1 MPDSTPNQDKKPR
14 SPLIRRMVA
23 ALVILSI
30 SCAFGVFL
38 SRSVGAVK
46 SIEYWTRDIR
56 AILLSPW
63 NDVRDD
69 IVILGIT
76 EATLNTLPYRSP
88 VDRDFLARLLN
99 HLAKQKVRAVVFDM
113 LFDRPTEATKDT
125 AFKQALQAFPAP
137 VVVSYGDVS
146 DAITQPQHDYMGIYL
161 DGVGKGYAN
170 LVFDTNDATVR
181 WINTRHEPGKSDHPG
196 LAAATAKALGIEIPA
211 ANIPLDYVIGP
222 NLETSAFKI
231 IPAHVAP
238 IMPKQFL
245 DLEGKI
251 VMIGGVLREVDRYR
265 TPFASALQFA
275 GQSFK
280 EEAAGK
286 TTQTQG
292 AAGVIPGLLIHA
304 HALAQLLDGR
314 RLHILPLSWE
324 IAVTALVGLFGMLIA
339 RLTIPLWIIL
349 SAAISVVVLYFGAV
363 AAFFMLG
370 GVLAPI
376 VSPALGFVAAL
387 GLTSIYQRRQFHEE
401 RAFIRGALSR
411 YVAEDVVKQL
421 EHEPWRLKL
430 GGERRNLTFLF
441 TDIEGFTTLSERT
454 EPEILVPALNDYLNR
469 ASQVVLDNGGI
480 IDKFIGDAIV
490 AVFGAFDDTVNHAQ
504 QAVDCALALD
514 DFAQAFILEKRTEGM
529 DFGRTRIGVN
539 TGSAIIGN
547 FGGALR
553 FDYTSIGDAV
563 NTAARLEGANKYFGT
578 CVCVAGST
586 AESCP
591 NTVMRPIGEIVL
603 KGKEDDVI
611 TFEPVP
617 GENPDTYSVADYA
630 TAYALMRTNDPDA
643 IESFRVLSKNWPDD
657 PLAAF
662 HLDRLQSGETGAR
675 IIMDEK

>member
-1 MPDSTPNQDKKPR
+1 M
-14 SPLIRRMVA
+14 IRRLVA
-23 ALVILSI
+23 ALIILSV
-30 SCAFGVFL
+30 SCVFGVFL
-38 SRSVGAVK
+38 ARSVGAVK

-56 AILLSPW
+56 SILLSPW
-63 NDVRDD
+63 NEVRND

-76 EATLNTLPYRSP
+76 EETLNTLPYRSP
-88 VDRDFLARLLN
+88 VDREFLARLLN
-99 HLAKQKVRAVVFDM
+99 HLAKQNVRAVVFDM
-113 LFDRPTEATKDT
+113 LFDRPTEAKKDA
-125 AFKQALQAFPAP
+125 AFRQALEDFPAP
-137 VVVSYGDVS
+137 IVVSFGDVS
-146 DAITQPQHDYMGIYL
+146 DAITQTQHDFMGIYL

-181 WINTRHEPGKSDHPG
+181 WINTRHELGKSDHLG
-196 LAAATAKALGIEIPA
+196 LAAATATALNVDIPA
-211 ANIPLDYVIGP
+211 GNIPMDYVIGP

-245 DLEGKI
+245 DLGGKI

-286 TTQTQG
+286 TIQTEG

-314 RLHILPLSWE
+314 RLRIMNLPWE
-324 IAVTALVGLFGMLIA
+324 TAVTALVALIGMLIA

-349 SAAISVVVLYFGAV
+349 SAAVSVFAIYLGAV
-363 AAFFMLG
+363 AAFFTLG

-376 VSPALGFVAAL
+376 VAPTLGFVVAI
-387 GLTSIYQRRQFHEE
+387 GLSSIYQRRQFHEE

-421 EHEPWRLKL
+421 EDEPWRLKL
-430 GGERRNLTFLF
+430 GGERRSLTFLF
-441 TDIEGFTTLSERT
+441 TDIEGFTTLSEQT
-454 EPEILVPALNDYLNR
+454 EPEVLVPALNDYLNR
-469 ASQVVLDNGGI
+469 ASQVVLDHGGI

-514 DFAQAFILEKRTEGM
+514 DFAHAFIEEKRAEGM

-539 TGSAIIGN
+539 TGTAIIGN
-547 FGGALR
+547 FGGDLR

-578 CVCVAGST
+578 CICVAGST
-586 AESCP
+586 VDLCP
-591 NTVMRPIGEIVL
+591 DSLMRPIGEIVL
-603 KGKEDDVI
+603 KGKEDDVF

-617 GENPDTYSVADYA
+617 EVTPDAYSVADYA
-630 TAYALMRTNDPDA
+630 AAYAQMRSNDPDA
-643 IESFRVLSKNWPDD
+643 VESFRELSENWPDD
-657 PLAAF
+657 PLSAF
-662 HLDRLQSGETGAR
+662 HLTRLQTGETGAR
-675 IIMDEK
+675 IVMDEK

>member
-1 MPDSTPNQDKKPR
+1 MPDSNTTQDEKTT
-14 SPLIRRMVA
+14 SPWVRRVVA
-23 ALVILSI
+23 ALIILSVSSVFGAYLARSI
-30 SCAFGVFL
+30 S
-38 SRSVGAVK
+38 AVQ

-56 AILLSPW
+56 VILLSPW
-63 NDVRDD
+63 NKVRND

-76 EATLNTLPYRSP
+76 EETLNTLPYRSP
-88 VDRDFLARLLN
+88 VDRGFLARLLN
-99 HLAKQKVRAVVFDM
+99 HLAKQNVRAVVFDM
-113 LFDRPTEATKDT
+113 LFDRPTEAKKDA
-125 AFKQALQAFPAP
+125 AFRQALEAFPAP

-146 DAITQPQHDYMGIYL
+146 DAITQTQHEFMGVYL

-181 WINTRHEPGKSDHPG
+181 WINTRHEQGKSDHMG
-196 LAAATAKALGIEIPA
+196 LAAETAKALGVDIPA

-238 IMPKQFL
+238 IMPKKFL
-245 DLEGKI
+245 PLAGKI

-286 TTQTQG
+286 TTQTEG

-314 RLHILPLSWE
+314 QLRIMALPWE
-324 IAVTALVGLFGMLIA
+324 VLVTALVALIGMLIA

-349 SAAISVVVLYFGAV
+349 AAALSVFAVYLGAV

-376 VSPALGFVAAL
+376 VAPTLGFVAAI
-387 GLTSIYQRRQFHEE
+387 GLSSIYQRRQFHEE

-421 EHEPWRLKL
+421 EDEPWRLKL
-430 GGERRNLTFLF
+430 GGERRSLTFLF
-441 TDIEGFTTLSERT
+441 TDIEGFTTLSEQT

-469 ASQVVLDNGGI
+469 ASQVVLDHGGI

-514 DFAQAFILEKRTEGM
+514 EFAQTFIQEKQAEGM
-529 DFGRTRIGVN
+529 EFGRTRIGVN
-539 TGSAIIGN
+539 TGTAIIGN
-547 FGGALR
+547 FGGDLR

-586 AESCP
+586 VESCP
-591 NTVMRPIGEIVL
+591 GSIMRPIGEIVL
-603 KGKEDDVI
+603 KGKEDDVF

-617 GENPDTYSVADYA
+617 GETPDTYSVSDYA
-630 TAYALMRTNDPDA
+630 TAYSQMRTNDPNA
-643 IESFRVLSKNWPDD
+643 IESFRALSENWPDD

-662 HLDRLQSGETGAR
+662 HLNRLQSGETGAR
-675 IIMDEK
+675 IVMDEK

>member
-1 MPDSTPNQDKKPR
+1 MPDTASNQDEKPT
-14 SPLIRRMVA
+14 SPLIRRLMA
-23 ALVILSI
+23 ALVILSV
-30 SCAFGVFL
+30 SCVFGVYL

-56 AILLSPW
+56 SILLSPW

-76 EATLNTLPYRSP
+76 EETLGTLPYRSP
-88 VDRDFLARLLN
+88 VDRAFLARILN
-99 HLAKQKVRAVVFDM
+99 HLAKQNVRAVVFDM
-113 LFDRPTEATKDT
+113 LFDRPTEPEKDA
-125 AFKQALQAFPAP
+125 AFHTALQKFPAP
-137 VVVSYGDVS
+137 IVVSFGDVS
-146 DAITQPQHDYMGIYL
+146 DAITQNQFDFMGTYL

-181 WINTRHEPGKSDHPG
+181 EINVRHDQGKSDHMG
-196 LAAATAKALGIEIPA
+196 LAAAVAVALGVEIPA
-211 ANIPLDYVIGP
+211 SNIPLDYVIGP
-222 NLETSAFKI
+222 NLETAAFKI

-238 IMPKQFL
+238 MMPKQFL
-245 DLEGKI
+245 NLEGKI
-251 VMIGGVLREVDRYR
+251 IMIGGILREVDRYR

-280 EEAAGK
+280 EESAGK
-286 TTQTQG
+286 TVQTEG

-314 RLHILPLSWE
+314 RLQIMSLPWE
-324 IAVTALVGLFGMLIA
+324 ALMTALVALCGLLIA

-349 SAAISVVVLYFGAV
+349 SAAATVFAIYIGVV
-363 AAFFMLG
+363 AAFFNMS

-376 VSPALGFVAAL
+376 IAPTLAFVSAL
-387 GLTSIYQRRQFHEE
+387 GLTSIYQRRQFQEE

-421 EHEPWRLKL
+421 EQEPWRLKL
-430 GGERRNLTFLF
+430 GGERRSLTFLF
-441 TDIEGFTTLSERT
+441 TDIEGFTTLSEQT
-454 EPEILVPALNDYLNR
+454 APEVLVPALNDYLNR
-469 ASQVVLDNGGI
+469 ASHVVLDHGGI
-480 IDKFIGDAIV
+480 VDKFIGDAVV
-490 AVFGAFDDTVNHAQ
+490 AVFGAFDESVNHAQ

-514 DFAQAFILEKRTEGM
+514 AFAQAFIKEQRAKGM

-539 TGSAIIGN
+539 TGTAIIGN
-547 FGGALR
+547 FGGDLR

-591 NTVMRPIGEIVL
+591 DIVMRPIGEIVL
-603 KGKEDDVI
+603 KGKEDDVL

-617 GENPDTYSVADYA
+617 KDVPDTYNVADYA
-630 TAYALMRTNDPDA
+630 TAYTQMQTNDPNALDT
-643 IESFRVLSKNWPDD
+643 FRNLSENWPND
-657 PLAAF
+657 PLAALHF
-662 HLDRLQSGETGAR
+662 NRLHSNETGAR
-675 IIMDEK
+675 IVLADK